1 GARRTRARPTGRSS
15 GGVARRHTDISIVS
29 GLIDNGGQHPVE
41 HTKQYGATGPRRHKT
56 HNNSGKVA
64 ASGSMSL
71 TRK

>member
-1 GARRTRARPTGRSS
+1 MTTEIRPTGRSS

-29 GLIDNGGQHPVE
+29 GLIDNGAEHPVE
-41 HTKQYGATGPRRHKT
+41 HTKQLRRNRAAPSQT

-64 ASGSMSL
+64 APGSMSL